1 MKKKMKKK
9 LMTLA
14 AAIVL
19 SLAVLTGCGKPKP
32 TVESLVDGMFDI
44 EIESLTLDIEANI
57 EISAT
62 IQGDSTEISMDL
74 DSEGQISGLG
84 RKGDLICYA
93 DGEMTV
99 DDGSGKDHSE
109 FEGYMVSNDGPTTY
123 YLYDEYLDIWR
134 KVEMD
139 IDIEKSDLL
148 AELDERK
155 ETLMDVLKE
164 DGELAE
170 DTEKVEGE
178 ECYVITAT
186 VKGDG
191 ASAFFKPA
199 QSDYDD
205 PFEAFEEM
213 AEVLEGLGINV
224 DIDWHALFQCIS
236 MDITCYISKDTG
248 YPVKIEVDASDT
260 DLYGLVEEIVTGTGL
275 DDYGIMDEIEE
286 LSFSELYF
294 SAVISDINDSEA
306 EVPKDVINNA
316 IEMTPAIN
324 DFMGGIG
331 DDPIEP
337 DPIEPDPIEPDP
349 VETDPDE
356 NEEYYTLNKCDAS
369 SEKLVDVCVSGPWSY
384 DDVHSDDGVYMYLDH
399 KDGGY
404 IYISNEAPDP
414 LYSFAAAYVM
424 GTDVDSADKE
434 YFEENG
440 YLDYECDLE
449 VIGSAFGGR
458 SDLILA
464 NVSYHYVDSSGAIL
478 DSVCTY
484 LLIEYNDGGAIEFLT
499 VNFASLD
506 ILGWHWTDEDFED
519 MARDLFGN

>member
-1 MKKKMKKK
+1 MKKK

-14 AAIVL
+14 AAIFL

-44 EIESLTLDIEANI
+44 EIKSLTMEIEANI

-62 IQGDSTEISMDL
+62 IQGDSFDVSMDL

-93 DGEMTV
+93 DGKTTV
-99 DDGSGKDHSE
+99 TEDSMGKDRSE
-109 FEGYMVSNDGPTTY
+109 FEGYMIFNGGPTTY
-123 YLYDEYLDIWR
+123 YLYDEYSDTWR
-134 KVEMD
+134 KVETD
-139 IDIEKSDLL
+139 IIIEKSDLL

-155 ETLMDVLKE
+155 EALMDVLKE

-186 VKGDG
+186 VKGDDVLV
-191 ASAFFKPA
+191 FFKPA
-199 QSDYDD
+199 QSDFDD

-213 AEVLEGLGINV
+213 AEVFEGAGINL
-224 DIDWHALFQCIS
+224 DIDWHALFKCIS
-236 MDITCYISKDTG
+236 MDITCYISEDTG
-248 YPVKIEVDASDT
+248 YLVKIEVDASDT
-260 DLYGLVEEIVTGTGL
+260 DLYGLVEQIVKGTGL
-275 DDYGIMDEIEE
+275 DDYGIMEEIEE

-294 SAVISDINDSEA
+294 STVISDINDTEV
-306 EVPKDVINNA
+306 EVPDDVIDNA
-316 IEMTPAIN
+316 IEITPATN
-324 DFMGGIG
+324 DLMGGIG
-331 DDPIEP
+331 DDPIET
-337 DPIEPDPIEPDP
+337 DPIGPDP
-349 VETDPDE
+349 VDTDPVDADPNDYE
-356 NEEYYTLNKCDAS
+356 DEEYYTLNKCDAS

-384 DDVHSDDGVYMYLDH
+384 DDVYSDEGVYMYLDH

-414 LYSFAAAYVM
+414 LYSCAAAYVM
-424 GTDVDSADKE
+424 GTNVDSSDKE

-440 YLDYECDLE
+440 YLNYECDFE
-449 VIGSAFGGR
+449 VIGSAFGG

-464 NVSYHYVDSSGAIL
+464 EEYFEYVDSDGARL
-478 DSVCTY
+478 DTQSTY
-484 LLIEYNDGGAIEFLT
+484 LLIKYSDGGLIEFLM
-499 VNFASLD
+499 VDLYNLD
-506 ILGWHWTDEDFED
+506 IYGWGWTDEDFEEL
-519 MARDLFGN
+519 ARNLFGN